1 MVATIYHYR
10 IIEIFLFTCASRL
23 VVGASISHSSSRF
36 LQSAEITPDPLEKPQ
51 QEWSCDLCKVK
62 VSSEKTLITHL
73 SGKKHKSAYESLKK
87 NRIKIKGGVRWCMLC
102 DAKLL
107 NDGNA
112 SSHFKGKRHALNIEK
127 MEKLEAM
134 IC

>member
-1 MVATIYHYR
+1 M
-10 IIEIFLFTCASRL
+10 L
-23 VVGASISHSSSRF
+23 
-36 LQSAEITPDPLEKPQ
+36 LQGVEKTADPLEKAQ

-62 VSSEKTLITHL
+62 VSSEKTLIIHL

-87 NRIKIKGGVRWCMLC
+87 NRIKIKDGVQWCMIC

-107 NDGNA
+107 SDVDI
-112 SSHFKGKRHALNIEK
+112 SSHFKGKRHASNIEK

-134 IC
+134 IF